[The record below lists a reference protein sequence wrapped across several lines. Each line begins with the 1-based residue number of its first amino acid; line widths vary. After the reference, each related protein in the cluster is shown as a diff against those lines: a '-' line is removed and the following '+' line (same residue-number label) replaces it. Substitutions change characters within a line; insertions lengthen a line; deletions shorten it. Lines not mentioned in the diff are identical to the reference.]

1 MNNLPDTEQTR
12 RRPIA
17 NSIGMV
23 ILISSTIAAGILLT
37 IGDGGQG
44 MDGFPEFLLGIGIGA
59 LGLLLS
65 FIAGIVS
72 LLRKERL
79 TFLAIGL
86 LVLPLGL
93 VTRVVFLNLS
103 QFGRNLPEIQ
113 DRHPEVEHPTQRPPG
128 R

>member
-23 ILISSTIAAGILLT
+23 ILISSTIAAGILLR
-37 IGDGGQG
+37 IGNGGTG
-44 MDGFPEFLLGIGIGA
+44 MDGFTELLPGVGIGV

-86 LVLPLGL
+86 LVLPLGF
-93 VTRVVFLNLS
+93 VTRMIFLYL
-103 QFGRNLPEIQ
+103 QHFGMESP
-113 DRHPEVEHPTQRPPG
+113 
-128 R
+128 